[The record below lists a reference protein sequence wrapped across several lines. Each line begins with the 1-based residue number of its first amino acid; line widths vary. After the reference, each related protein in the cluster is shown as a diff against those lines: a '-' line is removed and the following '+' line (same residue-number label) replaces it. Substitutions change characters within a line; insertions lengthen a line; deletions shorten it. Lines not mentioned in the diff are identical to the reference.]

1 MSEHAC
7 VQLGQKAVFIRD
19 NRCLILEGSNK
30 TDTWDLPGGRLHV
43 GEELHEA
50 FRRELREELGL
61 KEFSVIATIDH
72 DLWERT
78 DDRPLICLVALLIR
92 SVQSEIV
99 LSAEHKSYR
108 WVSSDEFSQYNFYSP
123 AMPRMIRK
131 GFEYLRLTN
140 NGT

>member
-1 MSEHAC
+1 MA
-7 VQLGQKAVFIRD
+7 A
-19 NRCLILEGSNK
+19 NRC
-30 TDTWDLPGGRLHV
+30 R
-43 GEELHEA
+43 EA